1 LLTADRRPRIALEAS
16 MRLILLGPPGCGKG
30 TQAQLLCQR
39 NGLEH
44 IGTGDILR
52 DAVRKKTPAGL
63 RAQPFIETGLLVP
76 DDLVNELIAER
87 FDRADRPGRFV
98 LDGYPRTRSQA
109 EAFDKVL
116 RRYKLKLDAAVLI
129 QVDDEEIV
137 RRLAGRWSCPKSGC
151 KATYHTESNP
161 PKVTGACDRCGT
173 ALVQR
178 ADDRPETVRNRLVVY
193 HKNTQQLIP
202 YYRAQGL
209 LREADGTGAIEEV
222 YANIMKALNPQ
233 AGKPC

>member
-1 LLTADRRPRIALEAS
+1 

-52 DAVRKKTPAGL
+52 EAIRKGTPAGL
-63 RAQPFIETGLLVP
+63 RAQPYVETGQLVP
-76 DDLVNELIAER
+76 DDLVNDLIAER
-87 FDRADRPGRFV
+87 FHRSDRPARFV
-98 LDGYPRTRSQA
+98 MDGYPRTRSQA

-116 RRYKLKLDAAVLI
+116 RRHKLALDAAVLI
-129 QVDDEEIV
+129 KVDDEEIV
-137 RRLAGRWSCPKSGC
+137 RRLAGRWSCPKGGC

-161 PKVTGACDRCGT
+161 PKVAGVCDRCGT

-178 ADDRPETVRNRLVVY
+178 SDDKPETVRNRLVVY
-193 HKNTQQLIP
+193 HKNTQELIP

-233 AGKPC
+233 AGKSC